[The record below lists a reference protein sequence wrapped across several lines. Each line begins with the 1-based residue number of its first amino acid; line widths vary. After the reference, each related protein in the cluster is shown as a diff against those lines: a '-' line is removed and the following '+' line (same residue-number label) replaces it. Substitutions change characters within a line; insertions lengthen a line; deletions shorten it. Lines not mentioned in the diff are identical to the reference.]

1 MFDFVYIFFV
11 LVCYF
16 DSFIFQV
23 FTNFSFYRRRK
34 RKAEPEIMAADNC
47 DLKPNQVPIRD
58 YFKPV
63 VDKCYS
69 GIAFKPVNVSFEL
82 RPSLI
87 SLVQQN
93 QFGGSPIEDP
103 YVHLRTFLEIADTVR
118 INGVPQ
124 DTVRL
129 RLFSFSLR
137 DKARDWLQSLPLGSI
152 QTWEQL
158 ATKFLEKYFP
168 PAKSAQLRSA
178 ISTFQQLEIEN
189 LYEAWE

>member
-1 MFDFVYIFFV
+1 MFDFIYLCYIF
-11 LVCYF
+11 VCYF
-16 DSFIFQV
+16 DCFIFQ
-23 FTNFSFYRRRK
+23 FLINLSFYRKRK
-34 RKAEPEIMAADNC
+34 RKAEPEIMAVDNC
-47 DLKPNQVPIRD
+47 ELMPNQVPIRD

-63 VDKCYS
+63 VDKYYS

-87 SLVQQN
+87 NLVQQN
-93 QFGGSPIEDP
+93 QFGGSPIEDAN
-103 YVHLRTFLEIADTVR
+103 VHLRTFLDIADTVR

-158 ATKFLEKYFP
+158 ATKFLERYFP
-168 PAKSAQLRSA
+168 PAKSVQLRSA

-189 LYEAWE
+189 LYEA